1 MRQVLLYGMVKISF
15 CIFSSG
21 GYVNPAV
28 TLGMMIA
35 GKLHI
40 VTGLCYILMHI
51 LGAIS
56 GAGLVSVSERTN

>member
-1 MRQVLLYGMVKISF
+1 MRQDLLYSHNKFLCLF
-15 CIFSSG
+15 CSG

-28 TLGMMIA
+28 TLAMMIA

-40 VTGLCYILMHI
+40 ITGLCYMLMHI

-56 GAGLVSVSERTN
+56 GAGLVSVSERIS